1 MRQKGRTLDNETLL
15 GSNRND
21 IHARCWISQP
31 TDIIIEITSDE
42 AFVARICDVDMQ
54 KDSSFAGVDFVDI
67 PVSDVPTDRSQRY
80 KWRIKDRGGRK
91 GVEVDPTAPDPP
103 TRVP

>member
-1 MRQKGRTLDNETLL
+1 MSHCRVFSPSGAPVRIMYPNPRLRRPNE
-15 GSNRND
+15 
-21 IHARCWISQP
+21 
-31 TDIIIEITSDE
+31 SDE

-54 KDSSFAGVDFVDI
+54 KDSNLAGVAFVDI